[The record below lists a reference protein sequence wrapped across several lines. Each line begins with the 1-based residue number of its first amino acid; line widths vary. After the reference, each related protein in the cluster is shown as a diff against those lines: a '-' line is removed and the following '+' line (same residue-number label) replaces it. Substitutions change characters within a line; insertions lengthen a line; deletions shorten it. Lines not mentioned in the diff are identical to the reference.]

1 MKTPTSA
8 PIAKR
13 LVFVTGDKGG
23 VGKSFT
29 ARTLVQRNLDMSQP
43 CHAYDIDPVN
53 PSLHQYYPENTIRL
67 DLEEP
72 GALDQIRND
81 LEFNSLLLVDCAAR
95 SLHELDVWFR
105 ELGLL
110 RQRQDLR
117 LAVTF
122 VFVITPDK
130 SCTAIMSEAL
140 DMFGHDA
147 DYLVVKNLK
156 MGKDFSIYENSKL
169 RKRLLEEYQGKEI
182 TLPPL
187 LERTVVLLDRHDLG
201 FNRALVD
208 DRVTVAD
215 RSRVRGFLEQAYLE
229 FDPVKERLSV

>member
-1 MKTPTSA
+1 MKTLPSD

-29 ARTLVQRNLDMSQP
+29 ARTLVQHNLDTNRP
-43 CHAYDIDPVN
+43 CHGYDIDPVN
-53 PSLHQYYPENTIRL
+53 PSLHQYYPENTVRL
-67 DLEEP
+67 NLEEP

-81 LEFNSLLLVDCAAR
+81 LEFNQLLLVDCAAR
-95 SLHELDVWFR
+95 SLHELDDWFR

-110 RQRQDLR
+110 RQRHGLH
-117 LAVTF
+117 LGITL

-140 DMFGHDA
+140 DMFGHEA

-169 RKRLLEEYQGKEI
+169 RKRMLEEYHGREI

-208 DRVTVAD
+208 ERVTVAD
-215 RSRVRGFLEQAYLE
+215 RSRIRGFLEQAYAE
-229 FDPVKERLSV
+229 METVKERLTV

>member
-81 LEFNSLLLVDCAAR
+81 LEFNSLLLVELCGPVLAR
-95 SLHELDVWFR
+95 TR
-105 ELGLL
+105 
-110 RQRQDLR
+110 R
-117 LAVTF
+117 LV
-122 VFVITPDK
+122 P
-130 SCTAIMSEAL
+130 
-140 DMFGHDA
+140 
-147 DYLVVKNLK
+147 
-156 MGKDFSIYENSKL
+156 
-169 RKRLLEEYQGKEI
+169 
-182 TLPPL
+182 
-187 LERTVVLLDRHDLG
+187 
-201 FNRALVD
+201 
-208 DRVTVAD
+208 
-215 RSRVRGFLEQAYLE
+215 
-229 FDPVKERLSV
+229 

>member
-1 MKTPTSA
+1 MKTTPSD

-29 ARTLVQRNLDMSQP
+29 ARTLVQHNLDTNRP
-43 CHAYDIDPVN
+43 CHGYDIDPVN
-53 PSLHQYYPENTIRL
+53 PSLHQYYPENTVRL
-67 DLEEP
+67 NLEEP

-81 LEFNSLLLVDCAAR
+81 LEFNQLLLVDCAAR
-95 SLHELDVWFR
+95 SLHELDDWFR

-110 RQRQDLR
+110 RQRHDLH
-117 LAVTF
+117 LGITL

-140 DMFGHDA
+140 DMFGHEA

-169 RKRLLEEYQGKEI
+169 RKRLLEEYQGREI

-208 DRVTVAD
+208 ERVTVAD
-215 RSRVRGFLEQAYLE
+215 RSRIRGFLEQAYAELE
-229 FDPVKERLSV
+229 TVKEQLSV